1 MNANSTSIL
10 PSGARRRLSF
20 PPALMLAL
28 LLLMGILF
36 CAPPA
41 WAAAP
46 PATAAPSAELI
57 KRGEYVARLGDCVAC
72 HTSPNGAAMAG
83 GLELKT
89 PFGTIYSTNITPDAK
104 TGLGRYSFAQFDRAM
119 RKGVAADGHN
129 LYPAM
134 PYPSYAKITPDDMQA
149 LYAYLQRGVAPVAQQ
164 NRDTDMKWPFSMRWG
179 LSLWNAVF
187 LDDAPFKPDASKSA
201 VWNRGSYIAQG
212 LGHCGSCHTPRG
224 VAFQEK
230 TMGQDGSG
238 GKHYLSG
245 FTFDGWHAV
254 NLRNLWTPAEIVRL
268 LKTGRNSFGTAAGS
282 MTEVITHSTQYF
294 TDGDLDALA
303 QYLHG
308 LPAKPGAPVT
318 QKAPAPL
325 VAAGDDALYNTRGG
339 LGYLQFCAT
348 CHRRDGRGVDNI
360 FPTLA
365 QNDSVQSKDPTT
377 VIHIALTGWQSAVT
391 QHSPRSFGMPAY
403 DQLTNDELAEI
414 LTFVRGKWGNQGAP
428 VTPAQIARVRKDLQL
443 KGPPATDFDTP
454 RYAALKAD
462 PNARQLIHGMQL
474 MTETR
479 ARLPKNVGNDLN
491 CSSCHLNGGTV
502 ANGSPFLGIAAFFPA
517 EAPRAGK
524 VINLGERINGC
535 FKRSM
540 NGKPLPADGPDLQ
553 AMVAY
558 IEWMKGATQAK
569 DKVPGRGVAKIDRS
583 LLPNPVNGKKVYAEQ
598 CSVCHGANGEGIKGA
613 DGAVAFPPLWGE
625 RSFNIGAGMARTY
638 TAAGFVKANMVMG
651 HGQKFPLGQGNLSD
665 QDAVDVAEYFS
676 HMPRP
681 DFPDKVKDWPHGG
694 KPKDARY

>member
-1 MNANSTSIL
+1 MNANVI
-10 PSGARRRLSF
+10 PSLQHGSRRHSYTPATLF
-20 PPALMLAL
+20 PAL
-28 LLLMGILF
+28 LLLLGILL
-36 CAPPA
+36 CALPA
-41 WAAAP
+41 LAAAAP
-46 PATAAPSAELI
+46 AAAAAAAPSAELI

-104 TGLGRYSFAQFDRAM
+104 TGLGRY
-119 RKGVAADGHN
+119 
-129 LYPAM
+129 
-134 PYPSYAKITPDDMQA
+134 
-149 LYAYLQRGVAPVAQQ
+149 
-164 NRDTDMKWPFSMRWG
+164 
-179 LSLWNAVF
+179 
-187 LDDAPFKPDASKSA
+187 
-201 VWNRGSYIAQG
+201 
-212 LGHCGSCHTPRG
+212 
-224 VAFQEK
+224 
-230 TMGQDGSG
+230 
-238 GKHYLSG
+238 
-245 FTFDGWHAV
+245 
-254 NLRNLWTPAEIVRL
+254 
-268 LKTGRNSFGTAAGS
+268 
-282 MTEVITHSTQYF
+282 
-294 TDGDLDALA
+294 
-303 QYLHG
+303 
-308 LPAKPGAPVT
+308 
-318 QKAPAPL
+318 
-325 VAAGDDALYNTRGG
+325 
-339 LGYLQFCAT
+339 LQFCAT
-348 CHRRDGRGVDNI
+348 CHRRDGRGVENI

-365 QNDSVQSKDPTT
+365 QNYSVQSKDPTT
-377 VIHIALTGWQSAVT
+377 VIHIALTGWQTAVT

-403 DQLTNDELAEI
+403 DQLSNTELAEI
-414 LTFVRGKWGNQGAP
+414 LSFVRSKWGNQGAP
-428 VTPAQIARVRKDLQL
+428 VTPAQVAKVRKELQL
-443 KGPPATDFDTP
+443 KGAPATDFETP

-462 PNARQLIHGMQL
+462 PNAKQLIHGMQL

-502 ANGSPFLGIAAFFPA
+502 ASGSPFLGIAAFFPA

-558 IEWMKGATQAK
+558 IEWMKGATRAY
-569 DKVPGRGVAKIDRS
+569 DKVPGRGVAKIDRN
-583 LLPNPVNGKKVYAEQ
+583 LLPDAVNGKKVYAQQ
-598 CSVCHGANGEGIKGA
+598 CSVCHGVNGEGIKGA
-613 DGAVAFPPLWGE
+613 DGVLAFPPLWGE

-694 KPKDARY
+694 KPADARY

>member
-1 MNANSTSIL
+1 MNANLTSIL
-10 PSGARRRLSF
+10 HAGARRRFSLH
-20 PPALMLAL
+20 LAL
-28 LLLMGILF
+28 LLLACLLSGAL
-36 CAPPA
+36 PA
-41 WAAAP
+41 LAAV
-46 PATAAPSAELI
+46 PATQATSADLI

-104 TGLGRYSFAQFDRAM
+104 TGLGTYSFAQFDRAM

-134 PYPSYAKITPDDMQA
+134 PYPSYAKITPADMQA
-149 LYAYLQRGVAPVAQQ
+149 LYAYLQQGVAPVAQK

-187 LDDAPFKPDASKSA
+187 LDDAPFKPDSSKSA

-230 TMGQDGSG
+230 TMGQDGSD
-238 GKHYLSG
+238 GKQYLSG

-254 NLRNLWTPAEIVRL
+254 NLRNLWTPQEIVRL

-308 LPAKPGAPVT
+308 LPAKPGAQVT
-318 QKAPAPL
+318 QKAPAPV
-325 VAAGDDALYNTRGG
+325 VAASDQALYNTRGG

-348 CHRRDGRGVDNI
+348 CHRRDGRGVENI

-403 DQLTNDELAEI
+403 DQLSNSELADI

-428 VTPAQIARVRKDLQL
+428 VTPAQIAKVRKELQL
-443 KGPPATDFDTP
+443 KGPAATDFETP
-454 RYAALKAD
+454 RYAALLAD
-462 PNARQLIHGMQL
+462 ANAKQLIHGMQL

-479 ARLPKNVGNDLN
+479 ARLPNNVGNDLN

-502 ANGSPFLGIAAFFPA
+502 ASGSPFLGIAAFFPA

-535 FKRSM
+535 FRRSM
-540 NGKPLPADGPDLQ
+540 HGKPLPADGPDLQ

-558 IEWMKGATQAK
+558 IEWMKGATQAD
-569 DKVPGRGVAKIDRS
+569 DKVPGRGVAKIDRK
-583 LLPNPVNGKKVYAEQ
+583 LLPDPVNGKKVYAAQ

-613 DGAVAFPPLWGE
+613 DGEVAFPPLWGE